1 MPKPRQKMS
10 IETRAKQFMPFAAV
24 GGLDAALERKL
35 QEFLENKEKE
45 NKFVE
50 EIPVDPE

>member
-1 MPKPRQKMS
+1 MSKPRQKMS

-24 GGLDAALERKL
+24 GGLDEALEKKL
-35 QEFLENKEKE
+35 QEYVMKKEKE
-45 NKFVE
+45 SKFEE